1 MPIFPKI
8 IMQRV
13 FELWNKGNRICKYIY
28 IYTHIKKNAKNKK
41 AQTSQTK
48 FK

>member
-28 IYTHIKKNAKNKK
+28 IYIYKRMLRIKE

>member
-28 IYTHIKKNAKNKK
+28 IDIKKNAKNKK